1 MRVLYLIG
9 GSGRLYGSE
18 MVALNLLKQLSDRV
32 DFIVIT
38 SCYGDINK
46 YCEKNKIENYVV
58 NTSFYVYKKE
68 ENKVVDFFKH
78 KYRLINAEFK
88 MICAVKKI
96 GKIID
101 FNTVDIIHSNLSRDL
116 LGAKLSSI
124 YKVPHIWYIQE
135 MYGMKEVTNISEL
148 ELYRK
153 NTASWSITYG
163 MTFAF
168 PFFIAQ
174 YEEDKKRS
182 SLFFLV
188 VLLFF
193 MVKCELM
200 FALVYAICFLLYFG
214 WEKIPNYIKVISSIL
229 IFLCAV
235 LIIFSAKDIVYW
247 LYITLDG
254 KVPKLT
260 LLRIYQL
267 YVTLQQNSL
276 YGNFAGR
283 FELYFNSINSFFK
296 HPLLGTIISN
306 QSMYTAIGLHSQIL
320 DMLAATGIVVF
331 IPVAYMFFYIIKRI
345 SLKIKNTNVKKRFY
359 FLILMLI
366 LFMILNPVYYSS
378 CIFLIIFSY
387 PFLIG
392 K

>member
-135 MYGMKEVTNISEL
+135 MYKSHYQL
-148 ELYRK
+148 SFLKK
-153 NTASWSITYG
+153 NQLDYMNDHSQQ
-163 MTFAF
+163 
-168 PFFIAQ
+168 FIA
-174 YEEDKKRS
+174 
-182 SLFFLV
+182 
-188 VLLFF
+188 
-193 MVKCELM
+193 
-200 FALVYAICFLLYFG
+200 
-214 WEKIPNYIKVISSIL
+214 
-229 IFLCAV
+229 
-235 LIIFSAKDIVYW
+235 
-247 LYITLDG
+247 
-254 KVPKLT
+254 
-260 LLRIYQL
+260 
-267 YVTLQQNSL
+267 
-276 YGNFAGR
+276 
-283 FELYFNSINSFFK
+283 
-296 HPLLGTIISN
+296 ISN
-306 QSMYTAIGLHSQIL
+306 TVANDWINNGIL
-320 DMLAATGIVVF
+320 KEKVTTVYNGIE
-331 IPVAYMFFYIIKRI
+331 
-345 SLKIKNTNVKKRFY
+345 VKK
-359 FLILMLI
+359 
-366 LFMILNPVYYSS
+366 NSN
-378 CIFLIIFSY
+378 C
-387 PFLIG
+387 
-392 K
+392 